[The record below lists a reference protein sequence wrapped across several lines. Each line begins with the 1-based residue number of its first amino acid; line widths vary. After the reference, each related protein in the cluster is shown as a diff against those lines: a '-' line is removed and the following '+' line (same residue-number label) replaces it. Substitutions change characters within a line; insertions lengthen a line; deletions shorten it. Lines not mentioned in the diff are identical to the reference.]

1 MEDTPGPE
9 GHGRRLC
16 GAAKRQGSGACRKP
30 AGWGTSHPGRGR
42 CRLHGGATRSQSKR
56 AADQEI
62 EERARAMLAQME
74 VRPVENP
81 LEELQRLAGRVLA
94 WERVIGELVNE
105 LDSVRYE
112 TEFGEQLR
120 SEVALLERAMDRCGR
135 LLVDMARLNLDE
147 RLVKITEAQVHA
159 VTDAVRGAFAD
170 IGLSRELQDAVRPA
184 IARRLRLA
192 AVVVTEPR
200 ELEPPPVQ

>member
-1 MEDTPGPE
+1 MESTPGAE
-9 GHGRRLC
+9 GHGKRLC
-16 GAAKRQGSGACRKP
+16 GAAKRQGGGHCRKP

-42 CRLHGGATRSQSKR
+42 CRLHGGATRSQTKR
-56 AADQEI
+56 AADEEI
-62 EERARAMLAQME
+62 EERASAMLAE
-74 VRPVENP
+74 LGTRPVDNP

-120 SEVALLERAMDRCGR
+120 SEVALLERAMDRCER
-135 LLVDMARLNLDE
+135 ILVAMARLNLDE
-147 RLVKITEAQVHA
+147 RLVRISEAQGRQVVGA
-159 VTDAVRGAFAD
+159 ILGAFAD
-170 IGLSRELQDAVRPA
+170 IGLSREMQDAVRPA

-192 AVVVTEPR
+192 SAEERPP
-200 ELEPPPVQ
+200 ELEPPRP